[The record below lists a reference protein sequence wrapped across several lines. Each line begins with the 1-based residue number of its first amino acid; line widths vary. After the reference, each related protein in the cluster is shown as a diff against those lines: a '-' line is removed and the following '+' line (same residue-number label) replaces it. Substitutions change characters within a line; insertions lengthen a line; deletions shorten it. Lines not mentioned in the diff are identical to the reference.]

1 MYSQLVK
8 MWSKLTKKKP
18 VVIIYPSEYTE
29 DKLEKLCGVFD
40 AVGVKIVGLINSD
53 LSSLEQT
60 DFSGTLHL
68 IRIQLNYT
76 AHILIRSKESF
87 LTKIDRMPRK
97 QRSYSTK

>member
-29 DKLEKLCGVFD
+29 DKLETCVFD
-40 AVGVKIVGLINSD
+40 AVGVKIVGIINSD

-60 DFSGTLHL
+60 DFSDTLH
-68 IRIQLNYT
+68 N
-76 AHILIRSKESF
+76 KE
-87 LTKIDRMPRK
+87 
-97 QRSYSTK
+97 YN